1 MRINVRC
8 VRGSS
13 RTTSWPETLD
23 TKHVFPSGGNFVPKG
38 WCEIAVRSSPVFPST
53 SICFL
58 RFGDLDAPDPGVEG
72 SRDPRRDDMKLVKQ
86 RISIGNATQTKK
98 IECYFFLDHLKA
110 KQTPVL
116 GESRARKRGSGSNF
130 APDVWCEI
138 APTQEIQAPPPEFRA
153 RFLAR
158 KSSQRTICWGI
169 SRVGLLPPSMSGW
182 GPSRSQQA
190 WIRIRD
196 GSAGRGDHGSD
207 GRARVIPW
215 AGY

>member
-13 RTTSWPETLD
+13 RTTSWRETLD
-23 TKHVFPSGGNFVPKG
+23 TKHISPSGGNFAPNG

-58 RFGDLDAPDPGVEG
+58 RFGDLDAPHPGVEG

-86 RISIGNATQTKK
+86 RIAIGNATQTKK

-116 GESRARKRGSGSNF
+116 GESRERGSGSNF

-153 RFLAR
+153 KLLAR

-169 SRVGLLPPSMSGW
+169 SRVGLLPPSMQS
-182 GPSRSQQA
+182 

-207 GRARVIPW
+207 GRARVIPGS
-215 AGY
+215 GY